1 MHRRL
6 QFGMHEN
13 PASDRR
19 HGSRLAGS
27 LSSSQTAKAAEVV
40 QGKGRASRSEGGDVT
55 VLELPPPAPNE
66 ATVGKETGS
75 RHFLT
80 VEEVAMRLG
89 VSRNW
94 VYTHASELGVFR
106 LGKYLRFS
114 WARVLERLGQ

>member
-6 QFGMHEN
+6 QFGMREN

-27 LSSSQTAKAAEVV
+27 SSTSQSAKAVEVV
-40 QGKGRASRSEGGDVT
+40 QEEAIASQSEGDDVT
-55 VLELPPPAPNE
+55 VLALPLAE
-66 ATVGKETGS
+66 ANGATGGKERGS

-80 VEEVAMRLG
+80 VEEVAVRLG

-94 VYTHASELGVFR
+94 VYTHAGELGVYR
-106 LGKYLRFS
+106 LGKYVRFS
-114 WARVLERLGQ
+114 WTRSWSG

>member
-1 MHRRL
+1 MHRSL
-6 QFGMHEN
+6 QFGMREN

-27 LSSSQTAKAAEVV
+27 SSSSETAKAVEVV
-40 QGKGRASRSEGGDVT
+40 QEQGTASHSKGGDVS
-55 VLELPPPAPNE
+55 LFELPLADAND
-66 ATVGKETGS
+66 AAVRKERGS
-75 RHFLT
+75 THFLT
-80 VEEVAMRLG
+80 VEEVAVRLG

-114 WARVLERLGQ
+114 WTRVLERLGQ